1 MSELTNNRKEQ
12 IITSAL
18 ETISEEGIKNLT
30 MKRIANRIGISDA
43 ALYRHF
49 KNKQELMQT
58 MIETVGRNLIT
69 KINLALGDI
78 DNPVDKLKE
87 ILHLHLTYLE
97 KNKGIPRL
105 IFSEEIHQNDPILR
119 NSVLKIVNHYLD
131 LLRNILL
138 QAQETGQ
145 VKKDIDIEATSMAI
159 MGLVQATA
167 LLWSLNGFGY
177 SLSEKAPV
185 LWRLISEILH

>member
-1 MSELTNNRKEQ
+1 MSKMITSRKEQ
-12 IITSAL
+12 IINSAL
-18 ETISEEGIKNLT
+18 EIISEEGVKNLT

-49 KNKQELMQT
+49 INKQELMLA
-58 MIETVGRNLIT
+58 MIETGGKNLISR
-69 KINLALGDI
+69 INFVLGNI
-78 DNPVDKLKE
+78 DNPVNKLKE
-87 ILHLHLTYLE
+87 ILHIHLTHLE

-105 IFSEEIHQNDPILR
+105 IFSEAIHQNNPILR
-119 NSVLKIVNHYLD
+119 NSVLKNVNQYLN

-138 QAQETGQ
+138 QAKETGQ
-145 VKKDIDIEATSMAI
+145 VKEDIDIEATSMAI
-159 MGLVQATA
+159 LGLVQATA

-185 LWRLISEILH
+185 LWRLISGILH

>member
-1 MSELTNNRKEQ
+1 MFEMMNSRKEQ

-49 KNKQELMQT
+49 KNKQELMLT
-58 MIETVGRNLIT
+58 MIETVGRNLTI
-69 KINLALGDI
+69 KISLALSNI
-78 DNPVDKLKE
+78 DNPVDKLEE
-87 ILHLHLTYLE
+87 ILNVHLTHLE
-97 KNKGIPRL
+97 ENKGIPRL
-105 IFSEEIHQNDPILR
+105 IFSEAIHQNDPILR

-131 LLRNILL
+131 ILRNILL
-138 QAQETGQ
+138 QAKETGQ
-145 VKKDIDIEATSMAI
+145 VKEDIDIEATSMAI
-159 MGLVQATA
+159 LGLVQATA
-167 LLWSLNGFGY
+167 LLWSLNGFGF
-177 SLSEKAPV
+177 SLSKKAPV